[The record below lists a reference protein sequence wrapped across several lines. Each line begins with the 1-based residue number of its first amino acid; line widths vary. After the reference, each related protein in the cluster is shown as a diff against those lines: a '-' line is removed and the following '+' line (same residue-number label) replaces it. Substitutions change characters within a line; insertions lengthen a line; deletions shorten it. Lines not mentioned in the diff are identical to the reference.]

1 MSDQEHTEIV
11 RRLRT
16 VCESL
21 SRIHALAE
29 AGAPCELELRQIY
42 AVQRELQALKIQILN
57 RQINA
62 SKNIIRF
69 SSSIDNRLAELN
81 RLPDLYNILIK

>member
-1 MSDQEHTEIV
+1 MPDEDHAEIV

-16 VCESL
+16 AGESL

-29 AGAPCELELRQIY
+29 AGACKQELRQLY
-42 AVQRELQALKIQILN
+42 AVQSELQALKIQILN

-62 SKNIIRF
+62 SKDIIRF
-69 SSSIDNRLAELN
+69 SSSIDNRLAELY
-81 RLPDLYNILIK
+81 RLLDLYKMLI